1 MIEIV
6 KILLSII
13 IIALCSL
20 LLNLL
25 NSKKDKRAR
34 QALMPAISGAYCI
47 IAAIL
52 VLKWKDKF
60 DFVADGN
67 DFFNNSNILGF
78 NLIILIGFV
87 IIKLIVRPILTKYWK
102 KNEQIEGTS
111 ASFYAYDEEY
121 DEWFLMNKWLNFRT
135 FILSILIGA
144 IIACGGFLGLTW
156 IAGSESKLWIIA
168 VPCVVVVLLNEIFG
182 FLNGNTKEE
191 YEYSFFGENAHSWKV
206 SKFFKIRE
214 IYEKLIPSAVLS
226 AHTGCE
232 FANSQS
238 PLEFIEELKKSEDKV
253 DQITAEYFTIN
264 DRYKNTNVDAVQA
277 TWKLMHRK
285 NVVFFNPF
293 YKDLG
298 IYIILPMVNALLSGK
313 KCVFIVGRM
322 SACDDVKQWISGLLK
337 EYSKVESLWKVEVLS
352 DKTPECEVGILSFPQ
367 FYDKKIIT
375 ANKKFLEETDF
386 VFINE
391 PSIIVNTGQIALNII
406 SQELGR
412 EDKKPV
418 YCICDRKVNG
428 LVDTLSHLLHSE
440 ITDVIAAPIP
450 RCIYTGMTWDA
461 DGDYIRQKLFNKQTK
476 YLGNGIELAAIAVK
490 NQIPKVLW
498 CSEKKVPMKDLKWIG
513 GQYYSTICRYMNL
526 PTHQKNLYEKID
538 FISNLWSI
546 AKEKEQFVIVEDE
559 FCNMFATMRT
569 YLSRGVDQTFVNV
582 LSENYLLR
590 DYMRC
595 NKQMFMTNP
604 DAIPSIVPDYAK
616 TERNTLIKL
625 LLMMTY
631 RPVTETEI
639 LAEFQLVGIEAT
651 DAFKVLVEMLKK
663 YTFADESI
671 FTIQNVKTEIDELTT
686 ITTSSYKISEASF
699 DEYFADS
706 LKNAFFIIEDEKA
719 EKDYI
724 DSKLF
729 NHVTQTI
736 LPGQYVTYEGK
747 YYWAKHI
754 SPETGC
760 ILRRA
765 ADSYNQ
771 RSYYRQLR
779 TYYFE
784 EGSELISSKKIMDI
798 EITTERRA
806 FSVSTNGYLEMS
818 DNKDLRRAKHIDLS
832 SDPKVTTFN
841 RNYKNKTVLTITLPD
856 TDVNQRFTISML
868 FSEMFRS
875 VFPESWQYL
884 AVLSVQPNNGEES
897 MLNKFNYAINGVYD
911 EEKIYIVE
919 DSDMDLGLLE
929 AIENNLMS
937 FFEIMSDYLSWH
949 FEQMKQ
955 SASKD
960 PAPPKVEEEPKKYSL
975 NVAERRKNV
984 FSRAAKRIMDLFTIN
999 KKDKE
1004 KEPEKT
1010 PAVDVAKEVP
1020 VETSEEAK
1028 SLTDS
1033 DEAIPD
1039 IIPSAQSDTKTE
1051 GIVEISEDTN
1061 EEIEVSEKSEADGEQ
1076 KEKGSFVKRI
1086 KGLLGLNKKADET
1099 EETSDTA
1106 TDDNAED
1113 KESVDIEEPQCESG
1127 EETTNGDHLVDTIS
1141 EKVPDETVVTSENPE
1156 ITKDSS
1162 DQEKI
1167 IIEKPK
1173 DELVENKDAEV
1184 TENSEGINVPGDEI
1198 STDKTGT
1205 ENKEGEGVIKVAE
1218 GSGEDVGVPQEEQI
1232 VLHTEGEDLF
1242 SIDGVPD
1249 DLDLLMPIKASRYQK
1264 ECFLK
1269 FGFEEIDSRLAIE
1282 DVNSYLIARGW
1293 GNSALKKA
1301 RKRTEFENTQL
1312 DIDVENHCD
1321 FCGLPLS
1328 GVSYE
1333 KLIDGRTRCNDCSMS
1348 AINSVSELKILF
1360 NRTETLMEIVFN
1372 IGIHVPIAVKT
1383 TDARTIAKHS
1393 SQIFVPS
1400 TQVAAR
1406 VLGFA
1411 QRKNGRYSLFLENGS
1426 PRLCAV
1432 DTITH
1437 ELTHIWQYIN
1447 WDDEK
1452 INKLYAMG
1460 NPSCSGIV
1468 KDIVYE
1474 GMAMW
1479 ASIQMLYTMGETFF
1493 AQKQEA
1499 LAMNRVDVYGI
1510 GFLMYRERYGM
1521 ERSGDNPQ
1529 ISPFNT
1535 FPPLEPNAVKAVV
1548 KSLCTEEDCKC

>member
-1 MIEIV
+1 MIGIV
-6 KILLSII
+6 KILISII
-13 IIALCSL
+13 VIALFSL
-20 LLNLL
+20 LQNVL
-25 NSKKDKRAR
+25 NSKKNKRAR
-34 QALMPAISGAYCI
+34 QALMPVISGVYCI
-47 IAAIL
+47 IAAML
-52 VLKWKDKF
+52 VMNWFDKF
-60 DFVADGN
+60 NSVAELHE
-67 DFFNNSNILGF
+67 FLMHSNILVA
-78 NLIILIGFV
+78 NLSIVLGFV
-87 IIKLIVRPILTKYWK
+87 IVKLIVRPILTKCWK
-102 KNEQIEGTS
+102 KNEQIEATS
-111 ASFYAYDEEY
+111 ASFYTYDEEY
-121 DEWFLMNKWLNFRT
+121 DEWFLMNKWVNFRT
-135 FILSILIGA
+135 FMLSILIGA
-144 IIACGGFLGLTW
+144 VIACGGFLGFTW
-156 IAGSESKLWIIA
+156 IVGPESKWWIIA
-168 VPCVVVVLLNEIFG
+168 VPCAAVVLINEIFG
-182 FLNGNTKEE
+182 FLNGITKEE

-214 IYEKLIPSAVLS
+214 IYEKIVPSPILS

-238 PLEFIEELKKSEDKV
+238 PLEFIEELRESEDKI
-253 DQITAEYFTIN
+253 DQITAEYFTID
-264 DRYKNTNVDAVQA
+264 DRYKSTNVDGVQA

-285 NVVFFNPF
+285 NVLFFNPF

-298 IYIILPMVNALLSGK
+298 MYITLPMINALLSGK
-313 KCVFIVGRM
+313 KCVVVVGRM
-322 SACDDVKQWISGLLK
+322 STCEDVKQWISDLLK
-337 EYSKVESLWKVEVLS
+337 DYSRMESLWRVEVLS
-352 DKTPECEVGILSFPQ
+352 NKTPECEVGILSFPQ
-367 FYDKKIIT
+367 FYDKKVIT
-375 ANKKFLEETDF
+375 ANREFFNETDF
-386 VFINE
+386 VLLNE

-406 SQELGR
+406 SQEIHSNDER
-412 EDKKPV
+412 PV

-440 ITDVIAAPIP
+440 ITDVIAAPVP
-450 RCIYTGMTWDA
+450 RCIYSGMTWDA
-461 DGDYIRQKLFNKQTK
+461 DGDYIRQKLFDKQTK

-490 NQIPKVLW
+490 NQIPKVSW
-498 CSEKKVPMKDLKWIG
+498 FSEKKVPMKDVKWIA

-526 PTHQKNLYEKID
+526 PTQQKNLYEKID
-538 FISNLWSI
+538 FISNLWS
-546 AKEKEQFVIVEDE
+546 AAMEKEQFIIVEDE
-559 FCNMFATMRT
+559 FCNMFGTMRA
-569 YLSRGVDQTFVNV
+569 YLSRGIDQAFVSV

-625 LLMMTY
+625 ILMMTY
-631 RPVTETEI
+631 RPVSEAEI
-639 LAEFQLVGIEAT
+639 LSEFQLVGIETT
-651 DAFKVLVEMLKK
+651 DAFAILSKMLKK
-663 YTFADESI
+663 YTFADDSI
-671 FTIQNVKTEIDELTT
+671 FTVKSVKTEIDELTT
-686 ITTSSYKISEASF
+686 ITTCCYQISEEAF

-706 LKNAFFIIEDEKA
+706 LKNAFFIIEDEKT
-719 EKDYI
+719 EKGYI

-729 NHVTQTI
+729 NHVTQII

-747 YYWAKHI
+747 YYLAKHI
-754 SPETGC
+754 SPESGC
-760 ILRRA
+760 VLRRA

-771 RSYYRQLR
+771 RAYYRQLR
-779 TYYFE
+779 TYHFE
-784 EGSELISSKKIMDI
+784 EGSELISTKKVMDI

-806 FSVSTNGYLEMS
+806 FNVTTSGYLEMS

-832 SDPKVTTFN
+832 NDPKVGTFN
-841 RNYKNKTVLTITLPD
+841 RNYKNKAVLTITLPD
-856 TDVNQRFTISML
+856 TDVKQRFTISML
-868 FSEMFRS
+868 LSEMFRS
-875 VFPESWQYL
+875 IFPDAWQYL
-884 AVLSVQPNNGEES
+884 AVLAVQPDNGEEA
-897 MLNKFNYAINGVYD
+897 MLNKFNYDVDGVFD

-929 AIENNLMS
+929 AIENNLMN
-937 FFEIMSDYLSWH
+937 FFEIMSDYISWH

-960 PAPPKVEEEPKKYSL
+960 PVPEKVEEGPKKYSIDI
-975 NVAERRKNV
+975 AEKRKNV
-984 FSRAAKRIMDLFTIN
+984 FSRVAKRIMDLFTIN

-1004 KEPEKT
+1004 KEPENT
-1010 PAVDVAKEVP
+1010 SAGDIAKETP
-1020 VETSEEAK
+1020 VEAPETK
-1028 SLTDS
+1028 SSSDS
-1033 DEAIPD
+1033 NEAIPD
-1039 IIPSAQSDTKTE
+1039 IVPAPQPDKKAEETGEATNDTK
-1051 GIVEISEDTN
+1051 
-1061 EEIEVSEKSEADGEQ
+1061 EETDVSEKPESDDSK

-1086 KGLLGLNKKADET
+1086 KGLFGRKKKAEET
-1099 EETSDTA
+1099 EETSDT
-1106 TDDNAED
+1106 TSDDNTEG
-1113 KESVDIEEPQCESG
+1113 KEPVADVETSSESG
-1127 EETTNGDHLVDTIS
+1127 EETTANEQPDKAVP
-1141 EKVPDETVVTSENPE
+1141 EKVVDGTVTVTGKPESDADGNPQEE
-1156 ITKDSS
+1156 I
-1162 DQEKI
+1162 I
-1167 IIEKPK
+1167 VEKPK
-1173 DELVENKDAEV
+1173 YELVENKDAEA
-1184 TENSEGINVPGDEI
+1184 TENSEGIKVPSDDA
-1198 STDKTGT
+1198 ST
-1205 ENKEGEGVIKVAE
+1205 ENTNTENEDEEGVIKVAE
-1218 GSGEDVGVPQEEQI
+1218 GSGEEVGVPQEEQI

-1312 DIDVENHCD
+1312 DVEVENHCD
-1321 FCGLPLS
+1321 FCGMPLS

-1333 KLIDGRTRCNDCSMS
+1333 KLVDGRTRCNDCSMS
-1348 AINSVSELKILF
+1348 AINSVSELKTLF
-1360 NRTETLMEIVFN
+1360 NRTETMMEIAFN

-1393 SQIFVPS
+1393 GQVFVPS

-1426 PRLCAV
+1426 PRLCAI

-1447 WDDEK
+1447 WDDAQFK
-1452 INKLYAMG
+1452 ALYGMG
-1460 NPSCSGIV
+1460 SPRCSAIAS
-1468 KDIVYE
+1468 DIVYE

-1499 LAMNRVDVYGI
+1499 LAMNRTDVYGL

-1521 ERSGDNPQ
+1521 ERSGDNPP
-1529 ISPFNT
+1529 ISPFNS
-1535 FPPLEPNAVKAVV
+1535 FPPLDPNEVKAIV